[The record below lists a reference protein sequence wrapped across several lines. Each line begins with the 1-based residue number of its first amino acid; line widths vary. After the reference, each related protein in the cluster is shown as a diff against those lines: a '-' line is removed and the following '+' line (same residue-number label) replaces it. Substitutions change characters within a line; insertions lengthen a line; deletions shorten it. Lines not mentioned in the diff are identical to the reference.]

1 MNMYYCID
9 VAHRGAQFT
18 PTFNCGLLCV
28 CLLANFEIQNE
39 NGLKTRIKI
48 SVTPEGTLNLY
59 CACTPHH
66 AEKNRKLQNDR
77 KSH

>member
-1 MNMYYCID
+1 MYYCID

-39 NGLKTRIKI
+39 NRLKTRIKI
-48 SVTPEGTLNLY
+48 LVTTVGV
-59 CACTPHH
+59 HH
-66 AEKNRKLQNDR
+66 TTQKKNRKLQNDR